1 LGATT
6 SEGVPHPCVFC
17 KGGYHG
23 RVIWMIRV
31 RRALGV
37 KVQTIHT
44 PDLKGRREVFR
55 IAKKQIQP
63 DTRISPLVIV
73 TARNVRP
80 ACGSFRLWRRIFSSL
95 IF

>member
-1 LGATT
+1 MRNGPSFQENRNLISNDSASGGRMRFFG
-6 SEGVPHPCVFC
+6 SHRKRGVPDPCVFC

-44 PDLKGRREVFR
+44 PDLKGPREVL
-55 IAKKQIQP
+55 
-63 DTRISPLVIV
+63 DESGCNIV
-73 TARNVRP
+73 
-80 ACGSFRLWRRIFSSL
+80 
-95 IF
+95 